1 MRTGGIGI
9 GQLHRPTSLTQYHH
23 RRPTLSRTLDGV
35 EILIDTMP
43 KDTKKSPQRRRFK
56 VPSEFGQA
64 RQSRSRKNRPCDAC
78 RKRKTACVITST
90 PPCLFCKER
99 GIECKSSASDSVA
112 SSSAL
117 SASLFASAPAPQD
130 AAQDG
135 PSSNSESPRIASD
148 NIRPSARSDSI
159 EVIPAPYL
167 QTLEDNENR
176 TAHSMGPAAEQDT
189 HFLASFRSDVLSG
202 PNQIDAEFIQVHAGS
217 GYPWDPP
224 VHFCLLQD
232 EFTAHDNKAREEAS
246 RAIEEMVGPHGPTLV
261 RLYFRHI
268 HPVLP
273 VLSKVRFLNQY
284 SADKIKLPASLRG
297 AVYALASVFWKSE
310 PSLQG
315 FLHFQQHELAD
326 LATGSLQRE
335 LDSPNLAKLQA
346 SLLLLH
352 MTPNRTDS
360 IAHPKTWTSTAQAV
374 AAAQMIGLHQDAE
387 KWNLPSWEKRLR
399 RKLWWATYM
408 TDVWSA
414 VCHGNPPH
422 IYAASFNTSPVTM
435 DDLRSDESVPEDLR
449 SLVYSCNVGFD
460 IASGARFLE
469 LVKISQTLRE
479 AVDCSFQ
486 IPRLAPPDS
495 QKMEME
501 NRGRLVSLQGELHNW
516 ATILPQCL
524 TMPHL
529 EKAIGIISNNAYYA
543 HLALLYRALMNP
555 ATKAAKAIPS
565 SSLRLWFGTALSDFA
580 CFTDFMSELTPLD
593 LRGFWGCHAR
603 SQLILCGN
611 FIIYLFVLA
620 TEPGDITSAFKLLE
634 SFHDT
639 LQRLKRQVD
648 SISELLLLPVSL
660 RIDSFFTQA
669 ADRLGGGPVADSTTT
684 TISTPGAAPIPLMDN
699 P

>member
-1 MRTGGIGI
+1 
-9 GQLHRPTSLTQYHH
+9 
-23 RRPTLSRTLDGV
+23 
-35 EILIDTMP
+35 
-43 KDTKKSPQRRRFK
+43 
-56 VPSEFGQA
+56 
-64 RQSRSRKNRPCDAC
+64 
-78 RKRKTACVITST
+78 
-90 PPCLFCKER
+90 
-99 GIECKSSASDSVA
+99 
-112 SSSAL
+112 
-117 SASLFASAPAPQD
+117 
-130 AAQDG
+130 
-135 PSSNSESPRIASD
+135 
-148 NIRPSARSDSI
+148 
-159 EVIPAPYL
+159 
-167 QTLEDNENR
+167 
-176 TAHSMGPAAEQDT
+176 MGPAAEQDT

-202 PNQIDAEFIQVHAGS
+202 PNQIDAEFIQVHEGS

-246 RAIEEMVGPHGPTLV
+246 RAIEEMVEPHGPTLV

-273 VLSKVRFLNQY
+273 VLFKVRFLNQY
-284 SADKIKLPASLRG
+284 SADKTKLPASLRG

-315 FLHFQQHELAD
+315 SLHFQQHELAD

-469 LVKISQTLRE
+469 LVRISQTLRE
-479 AVDCSFQ
+479 AMDCSFQ

-529 EKAIGIISNNAYYA
+529 EKTIGIVSNNGMFSKESPSEDLDLTGAAPLHLAYYA

-555 ATKAAKAIPS
+555 ATKVAKAIPS

-580 CFTDFMSELTPLD
+580 SFTDFMSELTPMD

-639 LQRLKRQVD
+639 LQRLKRHVD

-669 ADRLGGGPVADSTTT
+669 ADRLRGGPVADSTTT
-684 TISTPGAAPIPLMDN
+684 AISTPGAAPIPLMNN

>member
-1 MRTGGIGI
+1 
-9 GQLHRPTSLTQYHH
+9 
-23 RRPTLSRTLDGV
+23 
-35 EILIDTMP
+35 MP
-43 KDTKKSPQRRRFK
+43 NNTKRSSRRRRLK

-90 PPCLFCKER
+90 PPCLFCKGR

-112 SSSAL
+112 SRSAL
-117 SASLFASAPAPQD
+117 SASLFASAPAPQN

-135 PSSNSESPRIASD
+135 AQDGPFSNSESPRIAS
-148 NIRPSARSDSI
+148 NNVCPSARSDSF

-202 PNQIDAEFIQVHAGS
+202 PNQIDAEFVQVYKGS

-232 EFTAHDNKAREEAS
+232 EFTAHDNIARKEAS
-246 RAIEEMVGPHGPTLV
+246 RAIEELVEPHGPALV

-273 VLSKVRFLNQY
+273 VLSKVRFLRQY
-284 SADKIKLPASLRG
+284 TDDKTKLPASLRG

-310 PSLQG
+310 LSL
-315 FLHFQQHELAD
+315 LDSLRSQQHELAD

-399 RKLWWATYM
+399 RKLWWATYI

-479 AVDCSFQ
+479 PVDCSFQ

-529 EKAIGIISNNAYYA
+529 EKTIGIISNNGMFSKESPSEDLDLTRAAPLHLAYYA

-555 ATKAAKAIPS
+555 ATKVAKAIPS

-580 CFTDFMSELTPLD
+580 SFTDFMN
-593 LRGFWGCHAR
+593 AR

-620 TEPGDITSAFKLLE
+620 TEPGDITSAFRLLE